1 MNSVS
6 SQVAYFYTIT
16 RCKSESYRVLSA
28 MERRAASL
36 AEEKSDVRGAFA
48 DNDRFGVGESASVD
62 VDNEIAC
69 GQARERPMNAARKL
83 IVRRARADRFADRK
97 RQEIAHAQRRR
108 ERKGTRAADCD
119 GVEVERNL
127 HADHQNDNFCCI
139 EELPA
144 GRDK

>member
-6 SQVAYFYTIT
+6 LLVAYFYTIT

-28 MERRAASL
+28 RERRTASL
-36 AEEKSDVRGAFA
+36 AEEESDVRGAFA
-48 DNDRFGVGESASVD
+48 DDDRFGVGERSSVN
-62 VDNEIAC
+62 VDNEIA
-69 GQARERPMNAARKL
+69 GSQARERPMNAAREL
-83 IVRRARADRFADRK
+83 IVRRARADRFADSK
-97 RQEIAHAQRRR
+97 CQEIAYAQRRR
-108 ERKGTRAADCD
+108 ERKGTRAADYD

-127 HADHQNDNFCCI
+127 HADHLYTNFCCI

>member
-6 SQVAYFYTIT
+6 LLVAYFYTIT

-28 MERRAASL
+28 MERRTASL
-36 AEEKSDVRGAFA
+36 AQEKSDVRGAFA
-48 DNDRFGVGESASVD
+48 DDDRFGVAESSSVD
-62 VDNEIAC
+62 VDDEIA
-69 GQARERPMNAARKL
+69 GSQARQRPMNATREL

-127 HADHQNDNFCCI
+127 HADHQHTNFCCI